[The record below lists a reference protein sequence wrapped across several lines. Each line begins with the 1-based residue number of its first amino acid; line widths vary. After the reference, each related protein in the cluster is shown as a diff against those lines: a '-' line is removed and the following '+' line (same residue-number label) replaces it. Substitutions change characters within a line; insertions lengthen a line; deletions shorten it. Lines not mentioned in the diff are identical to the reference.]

1 MINADRRTHRQPLQ
15 VYLQRQSSF
24 CYDFEHSFEH
34 VALIDS
40 PHLVQHKR
48 VHPLIVLLILDF
60 SVFNYPLLVDAHT
73 SHHHEVTEILHSFA
87 LHFLLLLV
95 FVVIL
100 GFAFSFLISK
110 QDIRESFTK
119 ISKRMVGL
127 IELLAYELAGVFNST
142 LKCIFLAV
150 GH

>member
-1 MINADRRTHRQPLQ
+1 M
-15 VYLQRQSSF
+15 
-24 CYDFEHSFEH
+24 
-34 VALIDS
+34 
-40 PHLVQHKR
+40 
-48 VHPLIVLLILDF
+48 HPLIVLLILDF
-60 SVFNYPLLVDAHT
+60 SVFNNPLLVDAHT
-73 SHHHEVTEILHSFA
+73 SHHHEVTELLHSFA
-87 LHFLLLLV
+87 LQFLLFLV
-95 FVVIL
+95 LVVIL

-150 GH
+150 GHETSCSPIFISHLIQFFRLPLVEFDNNIFGRIGCLGLGDTGS